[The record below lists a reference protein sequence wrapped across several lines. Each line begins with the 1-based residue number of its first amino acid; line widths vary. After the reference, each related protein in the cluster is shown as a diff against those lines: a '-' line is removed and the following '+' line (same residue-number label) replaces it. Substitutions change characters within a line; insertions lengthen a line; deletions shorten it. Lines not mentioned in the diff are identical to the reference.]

1 MAKEQRKTVSY
12 EELIYSN
19 MIQIEA
25 ITKLLVGKSII
36 LETELIE
43 EVRVLNAEQ
52 HEKAQ
57 RIGHRR
63 E

>member
-1 MAKEQRKTVSY
+1 MAKEQRETVSY
-12 EELIYSN
+12 EDLVYSN

-25 ITKLLVGKSII
+25 ITRLLVRKGII
-36 LETELIE
+36 LKTELLD
-43 EVRVLNAEQ
+43 EVKALNAEQ

-63 E
+63 

>member
-1 MAKEQRKTVSY
+1 MAKEQRETVSY
-12 EELIYSN
+12 EDLVYSN

-25 ITKLLVGKSII
+25 ITRLLVGKGII
-36 LETELIE
+36 LETELLE